1 MQWNKRCGRDVDIFV
16 VKKKPGRIYET
27 EALLYAALERIGA
40 CDAKLRRTDSGAW
53 ALESCVEGTVHF
65 SVSHTQHHWVCLI
78 GDEGPL
84 GIDIEEKNRV
94 IRSRIVRALHPLEQQ
109 CLSGLSA
116 GSAEFN
122 ELFLAIWTRKESYAK
137 YLGRGLGVGMASFSV
152 VDEYGGFC
160 KSIELEKGTRAF
172 LREVSLATSLIA
184 AVCVP
189 DAHVEI
195 VVRELAYAGLPS
207 KAPMEHAADFLAHRD
222 YTALQLKEKLLEKG
236 HDQSAVN
243 AAISKLQEHR
253 YIDDEQYAQRYAR
266 LAIGKGK
273 STQRIARELTT
284 KGIGADKARA
294 IVQQLAETFEQTDF
308 ERALEQAR
316 LLLQKEG
323 YSEADVIPDQLKG
336 RIARKLSSLG
346 YDAPDIWRTLER
358 LGPEA

>member
-1 MQWNKRCGRDVDIFV
+1 VDIFV

-27 EALLYAALERIGA
+27 EALLYAALERFGA
-40 CDAKLRRTDSGAW
+40 CNVKLRRTDSGAW
-53 ALESCVEGTVHF
+53 ILENREEGAIHF
-65 SVSHTQHHWVCLI
+65 SVSHTQNYWVCLV

-94 IRSRIVRALHPLEQQ
+94 IRPRLVRALHPLEQQ
-109 CLSGLSA
+109 CLNGLSA
-116 GSAEFN
+116 DNAEFS

-152 VDEYGGFC
+152 VDEYGRFH
-160 KSIELEKGTRAF
+160 KSIEAEKGVRAF
-172 LREVSLATSLIA
+172 LYEVSLAASLIA

-189 DAHVEI
+189 DAHVDI
-195 VVRELAYAGLPS
+195 AIRELAYTGLPS
-207 KAPMEHAADFLAHRD
+207 KSPMEHAVDFLAHRD
-222 YTALQLKEKLLEKG
+222 YTAFQLKEKLLEKG
-236 HDQSAVN
+236 HDQSVADD
-243 AAISKLQEHR
+243 AISKLQKQR
-253 YIDDEQYAQRYAR
+253 YIDDEQYAQRYVR
-266 LAIGKGK
+266 LSIEKGKG
-273 STQRIARELTT
+273 TQRIVRELTA
-284 KGIGADKARA
+284 KGIDADKARA
-294 IVQQLAETFEQTDF
+294 IVLQLAETSEQTDF

-323 YSEADVIPDQLKG
+323 YSEEDVIPDKLKG